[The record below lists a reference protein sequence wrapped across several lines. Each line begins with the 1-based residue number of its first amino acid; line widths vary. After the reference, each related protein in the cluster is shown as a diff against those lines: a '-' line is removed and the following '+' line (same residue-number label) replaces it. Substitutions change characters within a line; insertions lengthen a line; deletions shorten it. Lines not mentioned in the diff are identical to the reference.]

1 MENEFKAGDKVRV
14 IKGEGKLLPQNS
26 EWFVK
31 DVNSEYLVLE
41 DHPSSNGQGGWY
53 CNRFIKIEDSAP
65 DMVHSPNHY
74 AVFDGVEAIEI
85 IAKSLTVEEFR
96 GYCFGNLLKYRLR
109 CGKKD
114 DIQQELAK
122 ADKYKELFEKYKHF
136 CRSN

>member
-1 MENEFKAGDKVRV
+1 MENR
-14 IKGEGKLLPQNS
+14 
-26 EWFVK
+26 
-31 DVNSEYLVLE
+31 
-41 DHPSSNGQGGWY
+41 
-53 CNRFIKIEDSAP
+53 

-85 IAKSLTVEEFR
+85 IAKSLTIEEFR

-114 DIQQELAK
+114 DVQQELAK

-136 CRSN
+136 CRGN